1 MVTSKQNVR
10 VALLK
15 SFTEGTRAPIQ
26 HSKRRKAWVGWR
38 VKTWSWRSRVRSDL
52 LAAGFK
58 LPLKDRTS
66 RLAGKYKSSDVG
78 SNFFLTFFF
87 SFIFCQIFF
96 PFAFVFF
103 VFYFVLVL
111 MFLFLLLLL
120 VCNIV
125 SSILSHFRLL
135 ISVKCAGRGILFLF
149 NYRHYIF
156 GFELGTQRRRH
167 QRRGAHSARLNV
179 AGKLSC
185 FFLSLK
191 KKRFYLYLIW
201 FFWVNIKL
209 LFCVWVGF
217 CADLTGNWLN
227 VWQKGQISIIGGF
240 GGVLDPRCISV
251 YGRFALLAWRKL
263 KRVCAKLHFHMFRL
277 IENVCT
283 PTLVNV
289 SQSTNDCSAFP
300 SDLFKYQFRFFVLIT
315 LLWAWRFQQFT
326 QGFLWDLKG

>member
-1 MVTSKQNVR
+1 MSGLKGQDVKLKEPRPERSARRRVQIATERSHLATRWQVQKQ
-10 VALLK
+10 
-15 SFTEGTRAPIQ
+15 
-26 HSKRRKAWVGWR
+26 RRWLQLF
-38 VKTWSWRSRVRSDL
+38 SY
-52 LAAGFK
+52 F
-58 LPLKDRTS
+58 
-66 RLAGKYKSSDVG
+66 
-78 SNFFLTFFF
+78 FFF

-156 GFELGTQRRRH
+156 GFELGTRRRRH

-191 KKRFYLYLIW
+191 KKKILSLFDLI
-201 FFWVNIKL
+201 
-209 LFCVWVGF
+209 
-217 CADLTGNWLN
+217 
-227 VWQKGQISIIGGF
+227 
-240 GGVLDPRCISV
+240 
-251 YGRFALLAWRKL
+251 
-263 KRVCAKLHFHMFRL
+263 
-277 IENVCT
+277 
-283 PTLVNV
+283 
-289 SQSTNDCSAFP
+289 
-300 SDLFKYQFRFFVLIT
+300 
-315 LLWAWRFQQFT
+315 
-326 QGFLWDLKG
+326 FLG